1 MAATPTNREIADVF
15 HAIADTMEILGEDRF
30 RTQAYHRA
38 GDALADLAEPLAS
51 YRARNELEA
60 IPGVGKAIADKI
72 RELLDTG
79 QLQFY
84 EKLRA
89 KVPAGVLELLRVP
102 NVGPRMAGRLYTE
115 LGIAGLAELKLAA
128 ESGRLNGV
136 KGFGAKTIA
145 GILQGIAAAE
155 GRDRRTLL
163 IDALRTAESLIEALR
178 EAVPGVHQATYA
190 GSLRRGRETIGD
202 LDILAAADDPAAAV
216 RAFTALPLV
225 AAVESAGGEKA
236 TVYLHNGMQADLIAL
251 APAMWGSALQH
262 FTGGKAHNI
271 RFREIA
277 LAQGLSF
284 SEHGF
289 KRTDSTGVSNTTST
303 GVIDMSLRTCA
314 TEEEVYAAV
323 GMPWIPSEIREDSGE
338 FEAARAGRLP
348 QLVELTDLLADL
360 HMHSTWSDGKASLRE
375 MAAAAR
381 ARGYQYIAITD
392 HSAYLGITNGL
403 DAARLRQQAE
413 EVAALNAEYAAH
425 GVDFRILRGIE
436 VDITADGALAL
447 PDDVL
452 AELDIVVASPHVS
465 LRQPIEQATERLLRA
480 IHNPHV
486 DIIGHPTGRL
496 IGSRPGSEIDL
507 DAIGRAAAATGTL
520 LEVNAGP
527 DRLDLDAP
535 SVRRVL
541 ELGAHIT
548 IDSDAHHP
556 DHLPWLQLGVITARR
571 GWAEPERVANTWS
584 LDRLMEWVNRKT

>member
-1 MAATPTNREIADVF
+1 MAATLTNREIADVF

-30 RTQAYHRA
+30 RTQAYRRA
-38 GDALADLAEPLAS
+38 GDALADLPEPLTS
-51 YRARNELEA
+51 YRARGELGA
-60 IPGVGKAIADKI
+60 IPGVGKAITDKI
-72 RELLDTG
+72 AELLDTG
-79 QLQFY
+79 QLKFY

-89 KVPAGVLELLRVP
+89 KVPAGVLEMLRVP
-102 NVGPRMAGRLYTE
+102 NLGPRMVGRLYEE
-115 LGIAGLAELKLAA
+115 LGIASLAELKTAA
-128 ESGRLNGV
+128 ETGKLDGV

-145 GILQGIAAAE
+145 GILQGITAAE
-155 GRDRRTLL
+155 GHDRRRLL
-163 IDALRTAESLIEALR
+163 IDALRAAEGLIDALR
-178 EAVPGVHQATYA
+178 AAVPSVREATYA

-216 RAFTALPLV
+216 RAFTTLPLV
-225 AAVESAGGEKA
+225 ARLESSGAEKA

-251 APAMWGSALQH
+251 PPAMWGSALQH

-289 KRTDSTGVSNTTST
+289 KRADGTV
-303 GVIDMSLRTCA
+303 LTCA
-314 TEEEVYAAV
+314 TEEEVYAAI
-323 GMPWIPSEIREDSGE
+323 GLPWMPPEIREQNGE

-348 QLVELTDLLADL
+348 RLVELADLKTDL
-360 HMHSTWSDGKASLRE
+360 HMHSTWSDGKASIRE
-375 MAAAAR
+375 MAEAAR
-381 ARGYQYIAITD
+381 ARGYRYMAITD

-403 DAARLRQQAE
+403 DAKRLRQQAA
-413 EVAALNAEYAAH
+413 EVEALNAEFA
-425 GVDFRILRGIE
+425 VDGFRILRGIE
-436 VDITADGALAL
+436 VDITADGSLAL
-447 PDDVL
+447 SDEVL

-480 IHNPHV
+480 IRNPHV

-496 IGSRPGSEIDL
+496 IGNRAGSEIDL
-507 DAIGRAAAATGTL
+507 DAIGRAAAETGTL
-520 LEVNAGP
+520 LEVNSGP

-541 ELGAHIT
+541 ELGARIT

-556 DHLPWLQLGVITARR
+556 DNLSWIRLGLITARR
-571 GWAEPERVANTWS
+571 GWAEADVVANTWE
-584 LDRLMEWVNRKT
+584 LERLLKWINDKR